1 METIW
6 IKNPRNLLTYYD
18 SFSIF
23 TNNNPY
29 NAFIRSLL
37 MSGFFFYIFK
47 RYKWF
52 YICLIGILIT
62 SIVGYI
68 KDINVK
74 KDDQEQ
80 CRKATVDN
88 PMGNL
93 LPMAKDSHLS
103 ACRDDYMDKLFDG
116 HYRHPND
123 YINEATVRQFI
134 TMPVTSIYD
143 KRDEFGEF
151 IMNGYDDEF
160 KSCKYDGYQCERYRD
175 IRFDFE

>member
-6 IKNPRNLLTYYD
+6 IKNPKNLLTFYD

-29 NAFIRSLL
+29 NAFIRSLI
-37 MSGFFFYIFK
+37 MSGFFFFLFK
-47 RYKWF
+47 RRKWF

-62 SIVGYI
+62 TIIGYI
-68 KDINVK
+68 NEEKETIEEVN
-74 KDDQEQ
+74 

-93 LPMAKDSHLS
+93 LPLSKDPHLS
-103 ACRDDYMDKLFDG
+103 ACKDEDYTDKLFDG
-116 HYRHPND
+116 HYRDPND
-123 YINEATVRQFI
+123 HINDATMRQFI
-134 TMPVTSIYD
+134 TMPVTSIHD

-151 IMNGYDDEF
+151 IMNGYENEF
-160 KSCKYDGYQCERYRD
+160 KSCKNDGFQCERYRD